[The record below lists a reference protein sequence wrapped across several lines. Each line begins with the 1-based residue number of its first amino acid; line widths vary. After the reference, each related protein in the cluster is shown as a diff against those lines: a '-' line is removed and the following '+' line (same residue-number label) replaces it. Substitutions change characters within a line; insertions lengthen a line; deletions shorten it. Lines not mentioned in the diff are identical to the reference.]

1 MERETYAN
9 MGGGIMVIHTVTVEE
24 KAECWIVTI
33 LTVILCVG
41 YYLDSDSIGL
51 MVFGIVPTIMLMIP
65 LIYPAFLLRKTLIMD
80 EKGCIIR
87 FFGKERYYAWEDEI
101 YEPGYEESYFREK
114 MKEWNVELEEVRMR
128 DWKKK

>member
-1 MERETYAN
+1 
-9 MGGGIMVIHTVTVEE
+9 
-24 KAECWIVTI
+24 
-33 LTVILCVG
+33 
-41 YYLDSDSIGL
+41 
-51 MVFGIVPTIMLMIP
+51 
-65 LIYPAFLLRKTLIMD
+65 MD

-114 MKEWNVELEEVRMR
+114 MEEWNVELEEVRMR